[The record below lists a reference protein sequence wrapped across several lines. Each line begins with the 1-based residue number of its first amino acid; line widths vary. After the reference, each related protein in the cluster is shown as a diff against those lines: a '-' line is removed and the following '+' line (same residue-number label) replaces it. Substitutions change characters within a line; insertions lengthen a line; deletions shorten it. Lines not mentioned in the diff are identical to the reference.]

1 MWWIVGTAAWVLFW
15 LIVFNRKHLK
25 VALEFVAA
33 LGLVLLATA
42 VAVAIVA
49 GVFIILPH
57 YLFGE
62 AGAMAGVL
70 VLIAAVGYGAFYED
84 YQDHWKSAKGIMM
97 VATVAL
103 PVLYVLFE
111 IG

>member
-1 MWWIVGTAAWVLFW
+1 MWWIVGTVVWVLFW

-25 VALEFVAA
+25 EALAFVAA
-33 LGLVLLATA
+33 LGIVVLTSAI
-42 VAVAIVA
+42 VVAIVV
-49 GVFIILPH
+49 GVFMILPH

-70 VLIAAVGYGAFYED
+70 VLIAAAGYGAFYED
-84 YQDHWKSAKGIMM
+84 YQDHWKSAKGVMM